1 MKKWIYL
8 LIVTVTIYLNLLYE
22 WKEGGS
28 VLAAEIIFLL
38 FCLMMAVF
46 GRRRI
51 SAYMK
56 MDRIMLE
63 QKESCAVKIR
73 LKNPMAFPVPVKVQF
88 CYRYVADG
96 KKEKRKYKVYLNG
109 RQEQNLTCEMIPK
122 YCGKIEIQMRKVVCY
137 DALGI
142 LGITKRP
149 KEKLF
154 ATVMPKVY
162 PVNLIV
168 SNRTKWF
175 PVDGESYA
183 QDRGGEDSAEIY
195 DVREYR
201 AGDRMQKVHWKLSA
215 RENTLYIK
223 EFSYPLGATV
233 VLLMEEDTKGSRVGN
248 LFMEAVVSLS
258 AALLE
263 RECAHYVVWKKK
275 NEDGIM
281 RILVRTEEDL
291 YECIMEVLEFSPNC
305 LEQNMEEQYRYT
317 YKNDIYATMVKID
330 TGMKLQINGNEKM
343 DMVQDGLELF
353 FHSVEI
359 VV

>member
-96 KKEKRKYKVYLNG
+96 KEEKRKYKVYLNG

-183 QDRGGEDSAEIY
+183 QDRGGEDSAEI
-195 DVREYR
+195 
-201 AGDRMQKVHWKLSA
+201 
-215 RENTLYIK
+215 
-223 EFSYPLGATV
+223 
-233 VLLMEEDTKGSRVGN
+233 
-248 LFMEAVVSLS
+248 
-258 AALLE
+258 
-263 RECAHYVVWKKK
+263 
-275 NEDGIM
+275 
-281 RILVRTEEDL
+281 
-291 YECIMEVLEFSPNC
+291 
-305 LEQNMEEQYRYT
+305 
-317 YKNDIYATMVKID
+317 
-330 TGMKLQINGNEKM
+330 
-343 DMVQDGLELF
+343 
-353 FHSVEI
+353 
-359 VV
+359 